1 MADSSTVCK
10 SSEPTIDRIDITR
23 DTLTGRGGLSLFVR
37 YLRNIELYP
46 HLQRLFGSMRR
57 SSKGVTIESLFK
69 QLFCFFLD
77 GTSLHLVRFDTLKRD
92 PGYTAAIETG
102 PENMASSHAIK
113 RFFGAFSWYRI
124 WLFRPLL
131 KQLFGWRL
139 RVEQPEVI
147 VLGIDTMP
155 MDNGS
160 AKKREGVEPTYKK
173 GVKGF
178 APLHLTWGPYLIDA
192 VLRGGSKHSNHGNTV
207 ANMVGHVVRF
217 IRKHYRRDVP
227 ILLRLD
233 AGFYDQKLFTLFEEM
248 EISYICGGKL
258 YPDIKAYLGAWDPE
272 AWQRY
277 ENDHQVW
284 EYVELADCRE
294 SWKRFRRAIFT
305 TALSDERQLLLD
317 FARPDN
323 IIYTNLGRGETID
336 ELLEKA
342 GHSEL
347 TEATRIIEI
356 YHDRGRDELVHRA
369 LKEFGGQTLPFHRF
383 HMNAAFYATMLLTF
397 FLYEAFKRDVCS
409 EVIPVDCYP
418 NTLRRM
424 VIDIAAKI
432 IRTGGEIIL
441 KVTKATWEA
450 LKVDDLWQLSGC
462 PPAFTWV
469 S

>member
-1 MADSSTVCK
+1 MADSAAVCK

-57 SSKGVTIESLFK
+57 SSKGVSIESLFK

-92 PGYTAAIETG
+92 SGYAAAIETE
-102 PENMASSHAIK
+102 PQNMASSHAIK

-192 VLRGGSKHSNHGNTV
+192 VLRGGSKHCNHGDTV
-207 ANMVGHVVRF
+207 VNMVGHVVRF

-227 ILLRLD
+227 ILLRMD
-233 AGFYDQKLFTLFEEM
+233 AGFYDQKLFKFFEEL
-248 EISYICGGKL
+248 EIGYISGGKL
-258 YPDIKAYLGAWDPE
+258 YADSKAYLGAWDP
-272 AWQRY
+272 AGWQRY
-277 ENDHQVW
+277 ENDHQIW
-284 EYVELADCRE
+284 EYVEFADCRG
-294 SWKRFRRAIFT
+294 SWQRFRRAIFT
-305 TALSDERQLLLD
+305 TALSDEGQLLLN
-317 FARPDN
+317 FARPDT

-336 ELLEKA
+336 TLLEKA
-342 GHSEL
+342 GHADL
-347 TEATRIIEI
+347 VKTARIIEI

-369 LKEFGGQTLPFHRF
+369 LKEFGTQILPFHQFR
-383 HMNAAFYATMLLTF
+383 MNAAFYATMLLAF

-424 VIDIAAKI
+424 VIDTAAKI

-441 KVTKATWEA
+441 KVTGATWEA
-450 LKVDDLWQLSGC
+450 LKIDDLWRRSGC
-462 PPAFTWV
+462 PPAFAWV
-469 S
+469 